1 MSRLEDQQRRK
12 KHKNVQN
19 IINNN
24 NTPTILQCSFD
35 FTVRERVKY
44 IPGSSGPPL
53 APISIM
59 PVHDKDG
66 IILDYMLVN
75 GGPHY
80 LIGYADSRLQVI
92 AKPQHILD
100 WVSRRTFEDYEYEQT
115 TLRLRQ
121 EEEELLPQIIAKEE
135 RRRKREE
142 KLTASRAEGPKKTW
156 SRKRKRPPTP
166 EPAPRKEG
174 GRARGLGARLSP
186 SEGLGTS
193 GPARTR
199 RKVKPEPTFVSPR
212 RISHPQPQQPSL
224 TTPVKGKGRT
234 HGDVISIDSESEETD
249 TAISRQLGL
258 TSHGRSRQSD
268 SPSAD
273 LSHTETPPKQ
283 KGSHAV
289 QKPEQK
295 KSAYKPGSIT
305 QKYSMFARSPQKPTA
320 CKPGSIAQKYSMFAK
335 SPQKPT
341 GFQNV
346 IVSSH
351 ESDADDKEENHSEID
366 EAPLAEGEE
375 EEEYEVKAILEEE
388 YRKVE
393 GKKVL
398 YYLIDWEGDYRPTW
412 EPSSMVG
419 AGTRMEWEK
428 KKKKKRKKKTVE
440 KHDEKNTKNSQK
452 SNQLSHNGKDRGRSK
467 ENDMKNSD
475 AGSKSGSGPEFEASD
490 QDTLFVSEKPVFSR
504 GSNARGNIEHGN
516 KSSSHSRGTPKPYP
530 AATSNHMDID
540 NGISNEDEDEETY
553 GNEIARHLHDPQGS
567 SPERSPS
574 EMAVE
579 DEDRAEA
586 QPDTEIY
593 DHEHGESPEVW
604 YEY

>member
-12 KHKNVQN
+12 KHKIVQN

-75 GGPHY
+75 GGPHF
-80 LIGYADSRLQVI
+80 LIGYKDSRLQII

-100 WVSRRTFEDYEYEQT
+100 WVSQRTFEDYEYEQT

-121 EEEELLPQIIAKEE
+121 EEEELLPQILAKEE

-142 KLTASRAEGPKKTW
+142 KLTASRAQGPKKTW

-166 EPAPRKEG
+166 EPAPKKEG
-174 GRARGLGARLSP
+174 GRARGLGVRLSP
-186 SEGLGTS
+186 SEGFATS

-224 TTPVKGKGRT
+224 TSPLNGKGRT
-234 HGDVISIDSESEETD
+234 HGDVVSIDSESEETD

-258 TSHGRSRQSD
+258 TSRGRSRQSD
-268 SPSAD
+268 PPSAD
-273 LSHTETPPKQ
+273 LSNAEFPPKR
-283 KGSHAV
+283 KVSRV
-289 QKPEQK
+289 VRKTEQK
-295 KSAYKPGSIT
+295 KSPY
-305 QKYSMFARSPQKPTA
+305 
-320 CKPGSIAQKYSMFAK
+320 KPGSIAQKYSMFAT
-335 SPQKPT
+335 SPWMT
-341 GFQNV
+341 TATQNV

-351 ESDADDKEENHSEID
+351 EPETDDKEGSDSEID

-375 EEEYEVKAILEEE
+375 GEEYEVKAILAEE

-393 GKKVL
+393 GKRVL
-398 YYLIDWEGDYRPTW
+398 YYLIDWEGDYTPTW

-419 AGTRMEWEK
+419 TGTRMEWEK
-428 KKKKKRKKKTVE
+428 KKKKKAAE
-440 KHDEKNTKNSQK
+440 KHDEKNTKDSQK
-452 SNQLSHNGKDRGRSK
+452 SIQLSHNGKDRGRSK
-467 ENDMKNSD
+467 DDDLKSSD
-475 AGSKSGSGPEFEASD
+475 AGSKFGSGPEFEESD
-490 QDTLFVSEKPVFSR
+490 QDTLFVSEKPAFSR
-504 GSNARGNIEHGN
+504 GSNIRGSIEHKN
-516 KSSSHSRGTPKPYP
+516 KNSSHSRGTQKPYP
-530 AATSNHMDID
+530 AATSINMDID
-540 NGISNEDEDEETY
+540 NGISDEDEDGEMY
-553 GNEIARHLHDPQGS
+553 GNEIARHLHDPHGS
-567 SPERSPS
+567 SPEGSPS
-574 EMAVE
+574 EMAVD
-579 DEDRAEA
+579 DEDRAGA
-586 QPDTEIY
+586 HPPDTEIY
-593 DHEHGESPEVW
+593 DHEHGENPEVW